1 MKVTAFIRKTS
12 AKNNVTDLARVYFRV
27 RDIGGVD
34 IKAASE
40 LSINPN
46 HWSPERQGYKPRV
59 ALVSEEK
66 KNAFDRDIQ
75 QITHLITREYSRGVD
90 GNWLKGLIEEY
101 HHPNINAR
109 GGNKAE
115 EYLLSY
121 QIQKYVDET
130 PLAFE
135 SRKHHLDNLNK
146 VLRYEH
152 FRHEVMHQRGFHLCI
167 DSITADDIRDF
178 KFWLQEEH
186 KYVDMY
192 PVFYQNEVRRNV
204 EQVRSENS
212 MSGSLYRIRTVVKW
226 CIKRGLTRNN
236 PFDQYQIAQPMYGDP
251 FYLTLEERDKVYY
264 ADLSGMGASYP
275 VYRDIFMFQ
284 CLIGC
289 RVSDLNRLTKANIVD
304 GCVEY
309 IPQKTK
315 LEHAGTVRVP
325 LNQKA
330 LDILERYK
338 DLEEALLPRFSH
350 FGYNKKIKEIL
361 KYVGIDRM
369 VRVLDPKTREDV
381 ARPLYEVATTHTAR
395 KTFIG
400 NLYKQV
406 KDPNL
411 IASMSGHS
419 EGSRAF
425 ARYRKIDDEMK
436 KELVNLLD

>member
-12 AKNNVTDLARVYFRV
+12 AKNNVTNLARVYFRV

-46 HWSPERQGYKPRV
+46 HWSAEKQGYKPRV

-66 KNAFDRDIQ
+66 RMNFDRDIQ
-75 QITHLITREYSRGVD
+75 QITHLITKEYHRGVD

-101 HHPNINAR
+101 M
-109 GGNKAE
+109 
-115 EYLLSY
+115 
-121 QIQKYVDET
+121 DET
-130 PLAFE
+130 PLADE
-135 SRKHHLDNLNK
+135 SWKHHRDNLKK
-146 VLRYEH
+146 VLRYER

-178 KFWLQEEH
+178 KFWMQEEYR
-186 KYVDMY
+186 YVEMY
-192 PVFYQNEVRRNV
+192 PVFYKDELPRDVTQ
-204 EQVRSENS
+204 QRSENS
-212 MSGSLYRIRTVVKW
+212 MSGSLYRIRTVIKW
-226 CIKRGLTRNN
+226 CIKLGLTRNN
-236 PFDQYQIAQPMYGDP
+236 PFDQYQITQPMYGDP

-264 ADLSGMGASYP
+264 ADLSGMGATYP

-289 RVSDLNRLTKANIVD
+289 RVSDLNKLTKANIVD

-338 DLEEALLPRFSH
+338 ELEDALLPRFSH